1 MEKPNN
7 NIAIPKKI
15 IIPVDGSKNALKSL
29 DYLDVIYGSNH
40 NIEVDLLYILPA
52 LPLVLT
58 DTKTMDK
65 RTISK
70 LALVQKKNIE
80 IGKKIVAEAK
90 TVLTDKGFDKE
101 KIKTFYNKKEIS
113 SPRDISDWANR
124 KQADAVLIARRGRT
138 DLGSLFMGGVS
149 NRLVDYNPVCPIWI
163 AGDGIHS
170 NKALVCMDSSENA
183 LRAADHAGFMLSGT
197 GCRVILFHTIRH
209 LTRFMPREAIKEAS
223 DIEDLWKNKASKE
236 IAPYMEKAKK
246 MLLEAGLDEDNI
258 DIKVANG
265 SRSAAD
271 DIIKEA
277 QENNYGTIVL
287 GRRGI
292 SAAKEFFMGRVT
304 SKVLRHYTG
313 IAVWIV
319 Q

>member
-1 MEKPNN
+1 MEKPSNN
-7 NIAIPKKI
+7 TVTPKKI
-15 IIPVDGSKNALKSL
+15 VIPVDGSKNALKSL
-29 DYLDVIYGSNH
+29 DYLDVIYGSSH

-65 RTISK
+65 RTRSK
-70 LALVQKKNIE
+70 LVLVQKKNME
-80 IGKKIVAEAK
+80 IGEKIITEAK
-90 TVLTDKGFDKE
+90 TVLINKGFDKE

-113 SPRDISDWANR
+113 ASRDISDWANR
-124 KQADAVLIARRGRT
+124 KQADAVLIAPRGRA

-149 NRLVDYNPVCPIWI
+149 NRLVDCNPVCPIWI
-163 AGDGIHS
+163 VGGSMPS

-197 GCRVILFHTIRH
+197 GCKVTLFHTIRH
-209 LTRFMPREAIKEAS
+209 LTRFMPREAIKEAP

-236 IAPYMEKAKK
+236 IAPYLEKAKK
-246 MLLEAGLDEDNI
+246 MLLEAGLDENNI
-258 DIKVANG
+258 DIKLADG

-292 SAAKEFFMGRVT
+292 SATKEFFMGRVT
-304 SKVLRHYTG
+304 SKVLRYSTG
-313 IAVWIV
+313 TAVWIV